1 MRGTMRL
8 HMCNFRNARRA
19 LNTPSLL
26 SRRLRCR
33 SFPPTIAKPMK
44 LPRGAPDRL
53 LKTLSRASRAIAAV
67 SFQLKAS
74 RPIQIRAVAKATGLT
89 EAIGTAAAGGVAAIG
104 TAPFQGNR
112 DRGKVARTEIVIA
125 AAFHNQARTRPRV
138 IFNPNRIL
146 RSLARTVTARAQ
158 CSGTTINP

>member
-1 MRGTMRL
+1 
-8 HMCNFRNARRA
+8 MCNFRNARRA

-26 SRRLRCR
+26 SRSLHCR

-74 RPIQIRAVAKATGLT
+74 RPIQIRAEAKATGPT
-89 EAIGTAAAGGVAAIG
+89 EATGTAVAGGVAAIG
-104 TAPFQGNR
+104 TAPFR
-112 DRGKVARTEIVIA
+112 DRGKGKVARTEIVTA
-125 AAFHNQARTRPRV
+125 AAFHNRARTRIRV

-146 RSLARTVTARAQ
+146 RSLDRIVTARVQ